1 MGRSYVVCIGSKD
14 AVNFNALPM
23 RCCSKFA
30 QARYLLRP
38 LSPHALAFFG
48 NTYPIVQG
56 IPLVNGEVLPLEDFW
71 ILNCCLT
78 PSSRIQHTLRSEF
91 TLVFPKNVATAI
103 GDRFL
108 RLRIGD
114 SFHER
119 RARFSQNLKT
129 GQSIL
134 PFF

>member
-56 IPLVNGEVLPLEDFW
+56 IPLVNGEVLPLGDFW

-91 TLVFPKNVATAI
+91 TLVFRKTWPLPSETGCCGYELVIRSTNVVP
-103 GDRFL
+103 DSL
-108 RLRIGD
+108 R
-114 SFHER
+114 
-119 RARFSQNLKT
+119 T
-129 GQSIL
+129 
-134 PFF
+134 